1 MATQRHRIT
10 IGCAAVLALGTAL
23 APAASARGGTASGAV
38 IRDWN
43 ETARAQAFGNSV
55 RLARILAIM
64 HAAQHDSVNGAEPR
78 YATYASTLHDPSADA
93 EAAAAAAAR
102 EVLVAFFPEGRA
114 ALDERLAE
122 SLSRVRDGDA
132 EDAGVAL
139 GRAVGDAILA
149 ARRNDSY
156 DTPDPF
162 SPAPA
167 PGIWEPTPPAFAP
180 MLESQFQ
187 NVAPFTLRDRGQ
199 FLPGPP
205 PRLTSRRYARDY
217 NEVKLVGQDISPAR
231 TPDQTQL
238 AHFWVEPSPSAWSRV
253 GNLVSARYGYD
264 LHRTARLQALLNM
277 AMADGFVA
285 GWFQKRRFAF
295 WRPVTAIRQGDTDS
309 NPATTPDPSWMSL
322 RPTPHSLL
330 GAAAAEIL
338 RRFTGTS
345 RFPFCMVSATST
357 PSGTQRCWETFTQ
370 AELENAESR
379 VLVGFHFRSAIET
392 GVKVGRKV
400 GRFAL
405 RHSLLPLP

>member
-23 APAASARGGTASGAV
+23 APAASARGGTPSGAV

-93 EAAAAAAAR
+93 EAAAATAAH

-122 SLSRVRDGDA
+122 SLSRVSDGDA

-139 GRAVGDAILA
+139 GRAVGDAILE
-149 ARRNDSY
+149 ARRNDGY

-180 MLESQFQ
+180 MLESRSRTWRRSRCAIAGSSCQ
-187 NVAPFTLRDRGQ
+187 VR
-199 FLPGPP
+199 
-205 PRLTSRRYARDY
+205 RL
-217 NEVKLVGQDISPAR
+217 G
-231 TPDQTQL
+231 
-238 AHFWVEPSPSAWSRV
+238 
-253 GNLVSARYGYD
+253 
-264 LHRTARLQALLNM
+264 
-277 AMADGFVA
+277 
-285 GWFQKRRFAF
+285 
-295 WRPVTAIRQGDTDS
+295 
-309 NPATTPDPSWMSL
+309 
-322 RPTPHSLL
+322 
-330 GAAAAEIL
+330 
-338 RRFTGTS
+338 
-345 RFPFCMVSATST
+345 
-357 PSGTQRCWETFTQ
+357 
-370 AELENAESR
+370 
-379 VLVGFHFRSAIET
+379 
-392 GVKVGRKV
+392 
-400 GRFAL
+400 
-405 RHSLLPLP
+405 